1 MEFVIDANIILS
13 ALIATEGKTFA
24 LIFNDHFKLFAPE
37 FLLEEVGKYKDL
49 ILRKSG
55 LKEEDFQVFL
65 SFVSS
70 RIEFIPYEEF
80 KGQLKRAAQITP
92 DPKDTEYIALALK
105 LKCGVWSNDKVLK
118 EQDAVKVYSTTEL
131 INELE
136 L

>member
-24 LIFNDHFKLFAPE
+24 LIYNDHFKLFAPE
-37 FLLEEVGKYKDL
+37 FLLEEVEKYKDL

-55 LKEEDFQVFL
+55 LKEEEFQVFL

-70 RIEFIPYEEF
+70 RIEFIPHEEF
-80 KGQLKRAAQITP
+80 KDQMRKAAEITP

-105 LKCGVWSNDKVLK
+105 LKCSVWSNDKVLK
-118 EQDAVKVYSTTEL
+118 YQNTVKVYSTTDL
-131 INELE
+131 INEFE